1 MPSLFTI
8 LGYKVYFWSNEG
20 LEPIHVHI
28 SKGRPSPNS
37 TKIWLTKNG
46 GCILASNSDLIP
58 EKDLNQL
65 MEIIEA
71 QFFMI
76 CLEWKKHFLVDEIK
90 FYC

>member
-28 SKGRPSPNS
+28 SKGWPSPNS

-46 GCILASNSDLIP
+46 GCILDSNSDLIP

-71 QFFMI
+71 QF
-76 CLEWKKHFLVDEIK
+76 L
-90 FYC
+90 